1 MWYHLS
7 LFYPA
12 DTSEPSHGGAAPT
25 GLGAAYAK
33 VASCT
38 ALAQV
43 FGAPLAAAI
52 LAMDGLAGLRGWQWL
67 FLLEGAATVVFGAAL
82 RIGLAPSPA
91 KARMLSHAEREWLV
105 ERQAQAAARGAAG
118 SAGAGRE
125 GGLMAAIKR
134 PLGEHVGQA
143 LLHSIHGACQL
154 ERPLF
159 VCKCAAPRPVGLSIA
174 SSWLQIVC

>member
-12 DTSEPSHGGAAPT
+12 NTSEPAHGGAAPT

-43 FGAPLAAAI
+43 LGAPLAAAI

-82 RIGLAPSPA
+82 RFGLAPSPA
-91 KARMLSHAEREWLV
+91 KARMLTHAEREWLV
-105 ERQAQAAARGAAG
+105 GRQARAAAAG
-118 SAGAGRE
+118 SASAGRE
-125 GGLMAAIKR
+125 GGGGGLLAALKR
-134 PLGEHVGQA
+134 QLGERMMKAAA
-143 LLHSIHGACQL
+143 LHPWRS
-154 ERPLF
+154 R
-159 VCKCAAPRPVGLSIA
+159 
-174 SSWLQIVC
+174 